1 MNRYSQIFL
10 SSGKKLSKTLITI
23 LLSILGIVGAW
34 GTDYLSNYHK
44 LKRGS
49 ISRNK
54 LR

>member
-1 MNRYSQIFL
+1 MS
-10 SSGKKLSKTLITI
+10 LSKNSVTI

-34 GTDYLSNYHK
+34 GTAYLSNYHK
-44 LKRGS
+44 LERGS